1 MPYHVWADRV
11 SPLVIGVGDPAR
23 AELFASIL
31 DGALVINTNR
41 YLIYTGWFGKREVT
55 VAAHGIGGPSA
66 AILLEELKKL
76 GMEVFVRIGT
86 AGSLGDLSIGD
97 VVVASA
103 AAAPAGGLYGAY
115 FGGFHPPLAADP
127 WITAR
132 LASALGA
139 KVGYVVSSDAF
150 YGEDE
155 GFVEFWKKRKA
166 LAVEMECAAAMALGW
181 LREFRTGCVL
191 VISNIVGRHER
202 VDLRDRF
209 IEVFK
214 KVVEAL

>member
-41 YLIYTGWFGKREVT
+41 YLIYTGRLGKREVT

-103 AAAPAGGLYGAY
+103 AAAPVGGLYGAY
-115 FGGFHPPLAADP
+115 FGGFTPTSRRSLDHCETGLCSRREGGLRRLKRRLLWRRRGLCGVLEKEKGLGCGNGVRRRHGP
-127 WITAR
+127 WVA
-132 LASALGA
+132 
-139 KVGYVVSSDAF
+139 
-150 YGEDE
+150 
-155 GFVEFWKKRKA
+155 
-166 LAVEMECAAAMALGW
+166 
-181 LREFRTGCVL
+181 
-191 VISNIVGRHER
+191 
-202 VDLRDRF
+202 
-209 IEVFK
+209 
-214 KVVEAL
+214 